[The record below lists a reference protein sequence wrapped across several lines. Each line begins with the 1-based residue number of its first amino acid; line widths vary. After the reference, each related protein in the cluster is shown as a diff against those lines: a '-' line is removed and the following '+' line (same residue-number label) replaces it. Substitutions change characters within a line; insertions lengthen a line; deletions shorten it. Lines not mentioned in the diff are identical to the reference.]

1 MCDPDNEHQPL
12 KSKSLSELLIRQK
25 LAAWV
30 QSIQITNTNTWGI
43 VWLGSHQAAGES
55 SITER

>member
-30 QSIQITNTNTWGI
+30 QSIQITNTNTYGDR
-43 VWLGSHQAAGES
+43 LAGESPSSGES

>member
-25 LAAWV
+25 LATSA
-30 QSIQITNTNTWGI
+30 QSILITNTNTCGDH
-43 VWLGSHQAAGES
+43 L
-55 SITER
+55 T